1 MISGNTTLVAVLE
14 VIATNL
20 VSGLSQF
27 KTICLPHTSQKAVLD
42 PILEPHWYV
51 EKSILEQHWCDLEP
65 PPLLFTW
72 TISSM
77 TRPLQQQSSKMVWV
91 LSQL

>member
-1 MISGNTTLVAVLE
+1 MMSGNTTLVAVLE

-20 VSGLSQF
+20 ASGLSQF
-27 KTICLPHTSQKAVLD
+27 KTMGLPHTSQKAVLD

-51 EKSILEQHWCDLEP
+51 EKYILEQHWCDLEP
-65 PPLLFTW
+65 PSLLFTW

-77 TRPLQQQSSKMVWV
+77 TRPLQHQSSKMVWA